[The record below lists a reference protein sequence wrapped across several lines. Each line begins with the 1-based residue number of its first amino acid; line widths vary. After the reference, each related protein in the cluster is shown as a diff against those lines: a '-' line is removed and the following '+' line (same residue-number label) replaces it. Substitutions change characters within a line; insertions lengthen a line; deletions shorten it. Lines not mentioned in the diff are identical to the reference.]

1 MQKSQLVV
9 AAFTMENSAP
19 HQTIPNRIVIYAK
32 DVMNI
37 TGRKERAA
45 RNLLARIRRK
55 YKKKKTEFV
64 SIDEFCDVPGIKK
77 ESVREFL
84 RLIKER

>member
-1 MQKSQLVV
+1 MQ
-9 AAFTMENSAP
+9 
-19 HQTIPNRIVIYAK
+19 QTIPNRIVIYAK

-45 RNLLARIRRK
+45 RKLLARIKKK
-55 YKKKKTEFV
+55 YKKKKGEFI
-64 SIDEFCDVPGIKK
+64 SIDEFCEFTSLKK

-84 RLIKER
+84 AN